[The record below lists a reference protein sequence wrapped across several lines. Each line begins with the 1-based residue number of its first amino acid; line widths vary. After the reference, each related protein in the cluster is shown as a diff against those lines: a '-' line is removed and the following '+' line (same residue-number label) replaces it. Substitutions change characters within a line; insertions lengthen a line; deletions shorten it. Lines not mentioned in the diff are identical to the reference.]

1 MSNISQPTI
10 KFIDTFQQVS
20 TQNQYDSDESKIKIQ
35 MTISR
40 AASVYE
46 RIRNAID
53 YKDEHLLRKNAI
65 ERMLKRRFYTED
77 RKSNFGNLL
86 ITELI
91 RAKYLPNNIVPE
103 RVIGEVENI
112 IEKHLNLLRR
122 VAPNLLTKERR
133 KDANW
138 ILSVLATE
146 IEHHLV
152 PPTREDALVEYMY
165 KIIRQDVDLAED
177 IVDPIERDLQ
187 VYIAIHRVLI
197 KSDFGIIRFHL
208 LDFLVPGWLSG
219 DADAIERFY
228 NEFSTIKD
236 KIEYQINHPFYD
248 RLFRFVRQ
256 FSVIFIILKDIID
269 EYKENFTGL
278 VNHPKQF
285 EQEIVRHCNLRY
297 QKAKLKLKRSYIRT
311 IIYIFITKM
320 LLALALELPYELFIL
335 GLTFYTPLLVNI
347 IFHPLLMLFIA
358 SSIKLPSEK
367 NTQTITN
374 LLMRI
379 VYSEPH
385 PGFLYRKKKVFNRSK
400 VVEVVFNLLYALT
413 FLLSFGV
420 LVWALGLLNFNIV
433 SIIFFIFFLTAV
445 SFFGL
450 KLRNEVKELVIVNE
464 RDSFF
469 SALLNLFTLP
479 ILRVGQWLS
488 AKVPKINVFLFIF
501 DFIIEAPFKIFIE
514 VVEDWITYQKEKK
527 DEIY

>member
-1 MSNISQPTI
+1 MSNISQPTH
-10 KFIDTFQQVS
+10 KFIDTFQKVLIKDD
-20 TQNQYDSDESKIKIQ
+20 YDVDEPKIKIQ

-53 YKDEHLLRKNAI
+53 YQDEHLLRKNAI
-65 ERMLKRRFYTED
+65 ERMLKRRFYTEE
-77 RKSNFGNLL
+77 RKENFGNLL

-91 RAKYLPNNIVPE
+91 RAKYLPNNTIPE
-103 RVIGEVENI
+103 RVIGEVDEI
-112 IEKHLNLLRR
+112 IEKYLNLLRQ
-122 VAPNLLTKERR
+122 VAPNRLTKERR

-152 PPTREDALVEYMY
+152 PPIREDALVEYMY

-177 IVDPIERDLQ
+177 IIDPVERDLQ

-197 KSDFGIIRFHL
+197 KSDFGIIRYHL
-208 LDFLVPGWLSG
+208 LDFLVPGWLNG
-219 DADAIERFY
+219 DSNAVDRFY
-228 NEFSTIKD
+228 REFSSIKD
-236 KIEYQINHPFYD
+236 KIENQINHPFYD

-269 EYKENFTGL
+269 EYKENFSGL
-278 VNHPKQF
+278 VNSPKQF
-285 EQEIVRHCNLRY
+285 EQEVKRHCSLRY
-297 QKAKLKLKRSYIRT
+297 QKARLKLRRSYIRT
-311 IIYIFITKM
+311 VIYIFITKT
-320 LLALALELPYELFIL
+320 LFALALELPYELFIL
-335 GLTFYTPLLVNI
+335 GLTFYIPLVVNI
-347 IFHPLLMLFIA
+347 VFHPLLMLVIA
-358 SSIKLPSEK
+358 TSIKLPTEK
-367 NTQTITN
+367 NTQIITN

-385 PGFLYRKKKVFNRSK
+385 PGFLYRKKKVFNRSRI
-400 VVEVVFNLLYALT
+400 VEGIFSLLYALT
-413 FLLSFGV
+413 FLFSFGALIWV
-420 LVWALGLLNFNIV
+420 LGILNFNVV

-488 AKVPKINVFLFIF
+488 AKVPKINIFIF
-501 DFIIEAPFKIFIE
+501 ILDFIIEAPFKIFIE
-514 VVEDWITYQKEKK
+514 VIEDWITYQKEKK
-527 DEIY
+527 EEIY